1 MLFPSLRRN
10 PLIFNQKLHDY
21 CLNSTY
27 ESIKRKLAK
36 NDEER
41 KTTIKV
47 NLVTAVANSDT
58 NNSFLPVL
66 VFLSISSL
74 LYYFYKSKSKYV
86 FL

>member
-27 ESIKRKLAK
+27 ESIKKKLAK

-41 KTTIKV
+41 KTNIKL
-47 NLVTAVANSDT
+47 NLVTVDT
-58 NNSFLPVL
+58 VSNPNPNNPFIPVL
-66 VFLSISSL
+66 VFLSI
-74 LYYFYKSKSKYV
+74 
-86 FL
+86 

>member
-47 NLVTAVANSDT
+47 NLVTAVANPDT